1 MTTDSDGHQDAPH
14 PPARGDHFVQSLE
27 RGLVILRV
35 FSRERPAM
43 TLSEVA
49 RSTGLS
55 RAAARRFLLTL
66 CDLGYVRSDGRMFT
80 LTPRSLDLGFAY
92 LSSAGLP
99 EIAQEHLERL
109 GEEVRESSSLSVL
122 DGGDVVYVVRV
133 PSGRIM
139 AASISIGT
147 RLPAY
152 VTSMG
157 RVLLA
162 GLPDSELNAYL
173 QHLDPEPLTERTVR
187 SPGALRTE
195 VLRVREQGW
204 AVVDQELEEG
214 LRSVAVPVRGSDGRV
229 LAAAGISAHAARTSL
244 EQIRTRLLPPLT
256 TAAGRIE
263 ADFGAAARP
272 RNRRPP

>member
-1 MTTDSDGHQDAPH
+1 MTTDPDGRRHT
-14 PPARGDHFVQSLE
+14 PPPVRGDHFVQSLE
-27 RGLVILRV
+27 RGLVILRA

-66 CDLGYVRSDGRMFT
+66 CDLGYVRTDDRMFT

-109 GEEVRESSSLSVL
+109 GAELGESTSLSVL
-122 DGGDVVYVVRV
+122 DGGEVVYVVRV
-133 PSGRIM
+133 PAGRIV
-139 AASISIGT
+139 ATPISIGT

-152 VTSMG
+152 VTAMG

-162 GLPDSELNAYL
+162 GLPDSALNAYL
-173 QHLDPEPLTERTVR
+173 QHLDPQPLTEHTVR

-204 AVVDQELEEG
+204 ALVDRELADG
-214 LRSVAVPVRGSDGRV
+214 LRAVAVPVRGRGGRV
-229 LAAAGISAHAARTSL
+229 LAAANVSAHADRTPL
-244 EQIRTRLLPPLT
+244 ERIRTELLGPLT
-256 TAAGRIE
+256 AAAAGIE
-263 ADFGAAARP
+263 ADLARP
-272 RNRRPP
+272 